1 MSADQRLADLGLTL
15 PSPPKPIGNYV
26 PFRLAGNLLFLSG
39 VGPRRADE
47 TMITGKVGADLTVE
61 QGYEAA
67 KLCGLN
73 LLVNMIAAV
82 ATLARADTVLKVL
95 GMVNALPDFG
105 QQPEVINGCTD
116 LFVQV
121 LGEGGRP
128 ARSAVGMGGLPR
140 GIAVEV
146 EAVVLVRG
154 SLTGSLRVCAQY
166 HGFPGAK
173 RAQRSADNFRY
184 VERCFPSGD
193 CLGASRAV
201 YRSPGGERKL
211 RTRVSTVGLPSRPS

>member
-15 PSPPKPIGNYV
+15 PSAPKPIGNYV

-39 VGPRRADE
+39 VGPRRPDE
-47 TMITGKVGADLTVE
+47 TMITGKVGADLTVA

-73 LLVNMIAAV
+73 LLVNIIAAV
-82 ATLARADTVLKVL
+82 GTLERVDTVLKVL
-95 GMVNALPDFG
+95 GMVNAVPDFG

-128 ARSAVGMGGLPR
+128 ARSAVGMGSLPR

-146 EAVVLVRG
+146 EAVVLVKG
-154 SLTGSLRVCAQY
+154 TY
-166 HGFPGAK
+166 
-173 RAQRSADNFRY
+173 
-184 VERCFPSGD
+184 
-193 CLGASRAV
+193 
-201 YRSPGGERKL
+201 
-211 RTRVSTVGLPSRPS
+211 